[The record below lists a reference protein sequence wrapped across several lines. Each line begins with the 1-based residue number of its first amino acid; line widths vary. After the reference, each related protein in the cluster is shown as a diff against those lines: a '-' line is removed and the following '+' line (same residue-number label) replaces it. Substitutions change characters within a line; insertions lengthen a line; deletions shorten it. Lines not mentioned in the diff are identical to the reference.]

1 MDENYHEKLV
11 NDILQFELFDDTS
24 EVTSVILARLALL
37 NPSQLARLF
46 LYSRLI
52 NCFD

>member
-1 MDENYHEKLV
+1 MGENYHEKLV
-11 NDILQFELFDDTS
+11 NLQFELFDDTS

-37 NPSQLARLF
+37 NPSQLARLY